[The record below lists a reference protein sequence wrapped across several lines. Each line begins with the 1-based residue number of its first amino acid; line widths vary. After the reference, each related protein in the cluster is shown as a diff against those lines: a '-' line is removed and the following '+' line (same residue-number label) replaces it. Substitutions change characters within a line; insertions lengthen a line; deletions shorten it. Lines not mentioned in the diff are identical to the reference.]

1 MRLLNDR
8 ASDVIKED
16 MILLQTK
23 FRMKDEVLQALVQK
37 ASETGLIS
45 DENLFLDAVLN
56 REAEVPTAIGYQI
69 AIPHG
74 KSEVVKTP
82 FIGFLQTEEEFIW
95 TKGHEEQVKLVFL
108 IGVPAKNENNIHLKF
123 ISQLSKK
130 LLDEEFRNQLIIEKN
145 QEKVFKLLRSINVV
159 S

>member
-1 MRLLNDR
+1 
-8 ASDVIKED
+8 

-23 FRMKDEVLQALVQK
+23 FQMKDEVLHALVQK
-37 ASETGLIS
+37 AGEAGLIS
-45 DENLFLDAVLN
+45 DETLFLNAVLN

-108 IGVPAKNENNIHLKF
+108 IGIPAENENNIHLKF

-130 LLDEEFRNQLIIEKN
+130 LLDEEFRNQLIEEKN

>member
-8 ASDVIKED
+8 ASDVIKKD

-23 FRMKDEVLQALVQK
+23 FQMKDEVLHALVQK
-37 ASETGLIS
+37 AGEAGLIS
-45 DENLFLDAVLN
+45 DETLFLNAVLN

-108 IGVPAKNENNIHLKF
+108 IGIPAENENNIHLKF

-130 LLDEEFRNQLIIEKN
+130 LLDEEFRNQLIEEKN

>member
-1 MRLLNDR
+1 MRLLNNR
-8 ASDVIKED
+8 ASDVIKKD

-23 FRMKDEVLQALVQK
+23 FQMKDEVLHALVQK
-37 ASETGLIS
+37 AGEAGLIS
-45 DENLFLDAVLN
+45 DETLFLNAVLN

-108 IGVPAKNENNIHLKF
+108 IGIPAENENNIHLKF

-130 LLDEEFRNQLIIEKN
+130 LLDEEFRNQLIEEKN

>member
-1 MRLLNDR
+1 LNDR
-8 ASDVIKED
+8 ASDVIKKD

-23 FRMKDEVLQALVQK
+23 FQMKDEVLHALVQK
-37 ASETGLIS
+37 AGEVGLIS
-45 DENLFLDAVLN
+45 DETLFLNAVLN

-108 IGVPAKNENNIHLKF
+108 IGIPAENENNIHLKF

-130 LLDEEFRNQLIIEKN
+130 LLDEEFRNQLIEEKN

>member
-8 ASDVIKED
+8 ASDVIKKD

-23 FRMKDEVLQALVQK
+23 FQMKDEVLHALVQK
-37 ASETGLIS
+37 AGEVGLIS
-45 DENLFLDAVLN
+45 DETLFLNAVLN

-108 IGVPAKNENNIHLKF
+108 IGIPAENENNIHLKF

-130 LLDEEFRNQLIIEKN
+130 LLDEEFRNQLIEEKN

>member
-1 MRLLNDR
+1 MNNR
-8 ASDVIKED
+8 ASDVIKKD

-23 FRMKDEVLQALVQK
+23 FQMKDEVLHALVQK
-37 ASETGLIS
+37 AGEAGLIS
-45 DENLFLDAVLN
+45 DETLFLNAVLN

-108 IGVPAKNENNIHLKF
+108 IGIPAENENNIHLKF

-130 LLDEEFRNQLIIEKN
+130 LLDEEFRNQLIEEKN

>member
-1 MRLLNDR
+1 MNDR
-8 ASDVIKED
+8 ASDVIKKD

-23 FRMKDEVLQALVQK
+23 FQMKDEVLHALVQK
-37 ASETGLIS
+37 AGEAGLIS
-45 DENLFLDAVLN
+45 DETLFLNAVLN

-108 IGVPAKNENNIHLKF
+108 IGIPAENENNIHLKF

-130 LLDEEFRNQLIIEKN
+130 LLDEEFRNQLIEEKN

>member
-1 MRLLNDR
+1 MNDR
-8 ASDVIKED
+8 ASDVIKKD

-23 FRMKDEVLQALVQK
+23 FQMKDEVLHALVQK
-37 ASETGLIS
+37 AGEVGLIS
-45 DENLFLDAVLN
+45 DETLFLNAVLN

-108 IGVPAKNENNIHLKF
+108 IGIPAENENNIHLKF

-130 LLDEEFRNQLIIEKN
+130 LLDEEFRNQLIEEKN